1 MILLQTMPILRYGLL
16 AGFLALCGMLSAQDA
31 HSDGHETFA
40 LDSVELIEL
49 RLYDDY
55 DTIFWSGNRMMIQTT
70 VDLYGCREHIL
81 DFFHEQERYA
91 VRDTVIAG
99 QLIVSSVDTERKL
112 ALVKGKECY
121 EQVTMRVFIPES
133 FAADGPHRF
142 RRKED

>member
-1 MILLQTMPILRYGLL
+1 MFLPTPPMLRYALLTGLLTLGGLL
-16 AGFLALCGMLSAQDA
+16 AAQDA

-40 LDSVELIEL
+40 LDSVQLIEL

-55 DTIFWSGNRMMIQTT
+55 QTIPWGGNRLMVQTT

-91 VRDTVIAG
+91 VRDTTIDR
-99 QLIVSSVDTERKL
+99 QLILSSVDTERKL

-121 EQVTMRVFIPES
+121 EQVTMRVFLPEN
-133 FAADGPHRF
+133 FIADGLHRF
-142 RRKED
+142 RRQED